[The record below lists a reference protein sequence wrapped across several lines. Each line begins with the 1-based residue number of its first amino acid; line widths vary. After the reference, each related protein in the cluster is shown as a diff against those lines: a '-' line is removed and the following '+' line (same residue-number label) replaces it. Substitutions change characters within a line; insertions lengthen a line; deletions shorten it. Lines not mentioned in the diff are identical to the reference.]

1 MTFSPESQQY
11 YSPQPTQNRLQPQVQ
26 TYKAPV
32 LAVDALI
39 WWSSSTTRGFSY
51 ASATVKLLS
60 IISRTSSPTQQRW
73 SCSIK
78 LVIQLHQLSSVLKET
93 QEAHSGV
100 KKSSTPTAA
109 VSLSLNPLGYAQHN
123 STPRSSGFNS
133 CQLPAFNSPQPG
145 SFSQPPRP
153 PFSQTP
159 RPPSLQLPAPA
170 SQPTQPFLQ
179 TPKPASSFL
188 QALKPK
194 PVFPATVAW
203 DEPIVNHNVDV
214 SPTPAARPFRS
225 PSMSVQSSSQSQ
237 SFHDMHHQ
245 VHPHDDVSRP
255 TTSLSHHSPL
265 SISRP
270 SSSQRTSNP
279 SLSVLCPLAPCS
291 QPPTSVAS
299 PPSRPSPSVTRPSTP
314 TSRPPPSAL
323 RPSSSIASL
332 MNPSSSSR
340 DEEGSKGENPILG
353 DAESNW
359 ALAEQPS
366 SATASKPSLGES
378 ERELK
383 SRTTDMAI
391 ADACAELLAKHDQ
404 EWLDLATKKG
414 WPIERVW
421 RVREIRARVNGMRDP
436 TPYQAG
442 LFHVTRKLNT
452 ELPAGHKLKLRDLH
466 LRLKANEKVMKEVK
480 LGKESLK
487 VKKWI
492 KAVKEHRASKL
503 VGTRGSSK
511 GIRKAGTN
519 GYKNLKNAADNLS
532 ATTGALTFGLVCR
545 SEFSTPVNSG
555 LYGNG
560 NMEGFLQE
568 TFKVSAFDFLLSA
581 EAYSCMAHVN
591 GKRLDGV
598 DRLKVAI
605 VGMILKGLRMSTG
618 RPKLQMEY
626 THYRVKLM
634 KKWHVKLS
642 GWPSHIPFLNAHD
655 LKDAEVRELYELL
668 RSSTVRWEVMN
679 NMEYEK
685 EMAKLDKDIKN
696 GKLDVPTRAPRSDKG
711 KKHKTSKSKQ
721 TLNDDSSDPTPS
733 TSSGKTKSKKPAKST
748 NKRKRARN
756 EQDNGKG
763 LRKRAKTS
771 SDDEE
776 PVYKSREILTDTD
789 TDDSDSDGDSDSD
802 SDSDNDGNGNEK
814 GGDSAEEE
822 VDPLDVIAGFGM
834 EEEDED
840 EEDELGGGNKSGDND
855 DDGES
860 W

>member
-1 MTFSPESQQY
+1 
-11 YSPQPTQNRLQPQVQ
+11 
-26 TYKAPV
+26 
-32 LAVDALI
+32 
-39 WWSSSTTRGFSY
+39 
-51 ASATVKLLS
+51 
-60 IISRTSSPTQQRW
+60 
-73 SCSIK
+73 
-78 LVIQLHQLSSVLKET
+78 
-93 QEAHSGV
+93 
-100 KKSSTPTAA
+100 
-109 VSLSLNPLGYAQHN
+109 
-123 STPRSSGFNS
+123 
-133 CQLPAFNSPQPG
+133 
-145 SFSQPPRP
+145 
-153 PFSQTP
+153 
-159 RPPSLQLPAPA
+159 
-170 SQPTQPFLQ
+170 
-179 TPKPASSFL
+179 
-188 QALKPK
+188 
-194 PVFPATVAW
+194 
-203 DEPIVNHNVDV
+203 
-214 SPTPAARPFRS
+214 
-225 PSMSVQSSSQSQ
+225 
-237 SFHDMHHQ
+237 
-245 VHPHDDVSRP
+245 
-255 TTSLSHHSPL
+255 
-265 SISRP
+265 
-270 SSSQRTSNP
+270 
-279 SLSVLCPLAPCS
+279 
-291 QPPTSVAS
+291 
-299 PPSRPSPSVTRPSTP
+299 
-314 TSRPPPSAL
+314 
-323 RPSSSIASL
+323 
-332 MNPSSSSR
+332 
-340 DEEGSKGENPILG
+340 
-353 DAESNW
+353 
-359 ALAEQPS
+359 
-366 SATASKPSLGES
+366 
-378 ERELK
+378 
-383 SRTTDMAI
+383 
-391 ADACAELLAKHDQ
+391 
-404 EWLDLATKKG
+404 
-414 WPIERVW
+414 
-421 RVREIRARVNGMRDP
+421 MRDP

-480 LGKESLK
+480 LGKESSK

-511 GIRKAGTN
+511 GIGKAGTN

-555 LYGNG
+555 LYGNR

-679 NMEYEK
+679 NTEYEK

-721 TLNDDSSDPTPS
+721 TSNDDSSDPTPS

-748 NKRKRARN
+748 SKRKRARN

-771 SDDEE
+771 SDDKE

-789 TDDSDSDGDSDSD
+789 TDDSNSDGDSDSD
-802 SDSDNDGNGNEK
+802 SDGDKDGNGNEK
-814 GGDSAEEE
+814 GGDGAEEE

-834 EEEDED
+834 EEEDE
-840 EEDELGGGNKSGDND
+840 EDELGGGNKSGDND
-855 DDGES
+855 DNGES